1 MILKDFEDNVLKG
14 QPISAQWQRLGD
26 IEIVV
31 MCGLKAQLNLPFQGA
46 CYLSFD

>member
-1 MILKDFEDNVLKG
+1 MILKEFENNVLKG
-14 QPISAQWQRLGD
+14 QLISAQWQRLGE

-46 CYLSFD
+46 GCVIHK